1 MPLRSD
7 EQKCRKCPRLTER
20 MFQSSF
26 PNLLNLPKN
35 NPLAGR
41 VRPLPRVAPLSFLHH
56 AFSRVRRPRRERE
69 EGEGGREAGKQA
81 RSLGH
86 LIQLLAILLWDHY
99 TALLLSQ
106 SACLLL
112 PAAYPSIQGVFFV
125 WNKAGNLS
133 YHLRV

>member
-1 MPLRSD
+1 MPPTDGANVSKQFPEPLESSQKQSPSWPRSAPPS
-7 EQKCRKCPRLTER
+7 RR
-20 MFQSSF
+20 SS
-26 PNLLNLPKN
+26 LLSTSCIFESAEAEK
-35 NPLAGR
+35 
-41 VRPLPRVAPLSFLHH
+41 
-56 AFSRVRRPRRERE
+56 RE
-69 EGEGGREAGKQA
+69 GGGGGREAGKQA